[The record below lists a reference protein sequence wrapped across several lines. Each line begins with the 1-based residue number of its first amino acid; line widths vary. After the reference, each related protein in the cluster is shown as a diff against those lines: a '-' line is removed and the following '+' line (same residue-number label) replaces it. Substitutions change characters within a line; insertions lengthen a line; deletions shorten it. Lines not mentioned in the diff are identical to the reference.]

1 MTPNEYKPA
10 PPAVNFGS
18 LTSATG
24 TAPPVARDV
33 TYERI
38 LDARSE
44 PQNWLT
50 YYGAYDGQRYSPLD
64 QIDTTNVQRLS
75 VAWVFSFAAQGLH
88 AGQTTYA
95 FENAPIVVD
104 GVMYVSGWDG
114 WVWALDAKNGQLLWQ
129 YKHAIPFD
137 TSLYRRTVNRGVA
150 VANGKVF
157 VCTLNAHVRP
167 TNATTGAALWDVT
180 NAYVRAGEGLT
191 IAPPFV
197 KDSSLAG

>member
-1 MTPNEYKPA
+1 MTAIEYKEA

-18 LTSATG
+18 LTSAAG
-24 TAPPVARDV
+24 TAPPVVQGV
-33 TYERI
+33 TYERL

-64 QIDTTNVQRLS
+64 QINPENVARITP
-75 VAWVFSFAAQGLH
+75 AWMFSFAAQGLH

-95 FENAPIVVD
+95 FENSPIVVD
-104 GVMYVSGWDG
+104 GVMYITGFDG

-137 TSLYRRTVNRGVA
+137 TSLCCGNVNRGVA

-157 VCTLNAHVRP
+157 VCTLNAHVLALD
-167 TNATTGAALWDVT
+167 ATTGACLWDVT
-180 NAYVRAGEGLT
+180 SCTDQGRWLRACDDT
-191 IAPPFV
+191 I
-197 KDSSLAG
+197 